1 MVLPLILQV
10 GSTFGDPVVL
20 PPFSVF
26 YLGKRWHFLLIFWCD
41 VSL

>member
-20 PPFSVF
+20 PPFSCVLF
-26 YLGKRWHFLLIFWCD
+26 GE
-41 VSL
+41 

>member
-20 PPFSVF
+20 PPLFVCFIWGIDGTF
-26 YLGKRWHFLLIFWCD
+26 Y
-41 VSL
+41 